1 MRRQITFMLMIC
13 LLGWSLAGCGY
24 LNRGGSNQ
32 DQETSQQEVVLY
44 FADDQAMYL
53 QAEKRTITVDADSSS
68 LPLKEII
75 NELIKGPQDQS
86 LSATIPAETK
96 LLSAEVKDSVA
107 YIDFSEEIR
116 TKHWG
121 GSAGE
126 TMTIMS
132 LVNTLTEYEAI
143 QGVQILIKGEKQDS
157 LAGHWSIDKPIE
169 RDESLIKR

>member
-1 MRRQITFMLMIC
+1 MRRQITLMLMIC

-24 LNRGGSNQ
+24 LNREGSNQ

-53 QAEKRTITVDADSSS
+53 QAEKRTISVNDDSSA

-75 NELIKGPQDQS
+75 NELIKGPQDQA
-86 LSATIPAETK
+86 LSAVIPAEAK
-96 LLSAEVKDSVA
+96 LLSVEVKESVA
-107 YIDFSEEIR
+107 YVNFSEEIR

-121 GSAGE
+121 GSTGE

-132 LVNTLTEYEAI
+132 LVNTLTEFEEI

-157 LAGHWSIDKPIE
+157 LVGHWSIDQPIE